1 MKLAESDNSET
12 FSSEL
17 WKIYQLWG
25 CLINQKAIL
34 YYNRDVTKKKTWLH
48 KDYAHI
54 AHNTCSSSAL
64 KTKQIHYWLNKPVD
78 IQYLRRGLNFIK
90 FPTEHNPGYCV
101 KNTASCM
108 W

>member
-1 MKLAESDNSET
+1 ML
-12 FSSEL
+12 L
-17 WKIYQLWG
+17 
-25 CLINQKAIL
+25 
-34 YYNRDVTKKKTWLH
+34 KKKRDCT
-48 KDYAHI
+48 KIYAHI

-64 KTKQIHYWLNKPVD
+64 ETKQIHYWLNKPVD

-108 W
+108 